1 MSAGSTGPNPLGA
14 GSVADQTVGMDEGDP
29 RVIDTVELPD
39 GRRLIVR
46 EGRLDDTDALNALYR
61 RLSTDDLWLRFFTA
75 AAPSPSFFD
84 HWLTIADEG
93 GLVLVAQVVER
104 SGRSTLVAEAGY
116 SLLADGDG
124 ELGITV
130 DPLWRGWLGPWLLAV
145 LLREAAAHGVPNIQA
160 VVQVANR
167 SMLTTLKRHGS
178 AVVEVPEPSEIRLVI
193 STTGHTPSWP
203 PLHDKPRI
211 LVEAAYGHW
220 AGEDAARAAG
230 FEIRTCRGPSDE
242 HECPLLTGEGCP
254 LVDGADV
261 VVTQLPDDAPF
272 TSAIVDE
279 HERHPD
285 VHVVLPAFG
294 SAGPDSCESADRV
307 VERISRALGIS

>member
-1 MSAGSTGPNPLGA
+1 MSA
-14 GSVADQTVGMDEGDP
+14 ADERAD
-29 RVIDTVELPD
+29 VIDRVQLPD

-46 EGRLDDTDALNALYR
+46 EGRLDDTDDLNALYR
-61 RLSTDDLWLRFFTA
+61 RLNSDDLWLRFFTA
-75 AAPSPSFFD
+75 AAPAPSFFE
-84 HWLTIADEG
+84 HWLAIADEG
-93 GLVLVAQVVER
+93 GLVLVALVEEQN
-104 SGRSTLVAEAGY
+104 GRTTLVAEAGY

-145 LLREAAAHGVPNIQA
+145 LLREAATRGVLNMQA

-167 SMLTTLKRHGS
+167 GMLTTFKRHGA
-178 AVVEVPEPSEIRLVI
+178 AVVEAPEPSEVRLVI
-193 STTGHTPSWP
+193 STTGETPSWP
-203 PLHDKPRI
+203 PVHDKPRI

-230 FEIRTCRGPSDE
+230 FEIRTCRGPSE
-242 HECPLLTGEGCP
+242 HTDCPLLIGQSCP

-261 VVTQLPDDAPF
+261 VVTQFPDDAPF
-272 TSAIVDE
+272 TAEIIDE
-279 HERHPD
+279 HRRHPEM
-285 VHVVLPAFG
+285 HLVLPAFG

-307 VERISRALGIS
+307 IERICRALGVS